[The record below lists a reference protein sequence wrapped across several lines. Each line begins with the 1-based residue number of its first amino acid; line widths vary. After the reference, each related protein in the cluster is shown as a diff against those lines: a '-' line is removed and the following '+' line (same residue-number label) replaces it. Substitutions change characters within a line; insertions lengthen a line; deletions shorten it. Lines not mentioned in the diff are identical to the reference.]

1 MMEKPDWLKIRV
13 QNHPNMNEVFALLNN
28 LSLNTVCQ
36 EAQCPNIFECF
47 SRKTATFLIM
57 GKVCTRN
64 CTFCD
69 VTKGTPT
76 PLDSSEPLRISQA
89 VFEMNLKYVVIT
101 SVTRDDLK
109 DGGAQHFKMVIE
121 KIKEKNKNTIIEALI
136 PDFKGNIFSLMTV
149 CSAGAKVISHNIET
163 IPRLYSY
170 VRPLADYNRSLDVL
184 KKVKEIDKSIYT
196 KSGLMVGLGEKKD
209 EVKKA
214 LYDLRNVG
222 CEIVTIGQYL
232 SPSKKH
238 FPVYEYVHPDVFEEY
253 KEYARKIG
261 FMHVFSAPFV
271 RSSYLAEEA
280 IKNK

>member
-1 MMEKPDWLKIRV
+1 MEKPDWLKIRV
-13 QNHPNMNEVFALLNN
+13 QNHPNMNEVFGLLNN

-101 SVTRDDLK
+101 SVTRDDLE

-253 KEYARKIG
+253 KDYAQEIG

>member
-13 QNHPNMNEVFALLNN
+13 QNHPNMNEVFGLLNN

-101 SVTRDDLK
+101 SVTRDDLE

-253 KEYARKIG
+253 KDYAQEIG